1 MEEFLQVIKDYGA
14 AIISAVSV
22 GGVAAIAGVV
32 IKVKKVIDTV
42 KDKMNG
48 ALKQRD
54 DAVTALE
61 ATNKK
66 YDEAISEMKNLT
78 NEINELKNTNFE
90 RRKQR

>member
-22 GGVAAIAGVV
+22 GGVAAIASVV
-32 IKVKKVIDTV
+32 IKVKKIIDRV
-42 KDKMNG
+42 KEKMNG

-54 DAVTALE
+54 DAMDALE

-78 NEINELKNTNFE
+78 NEINELKHTNFE
-90 RRKQR
+90 RRR

>member
-22 GGVAAIAGVV
+22 GGVAAIATVV

-42 KDKMNG
+42 KEKMNG

-54 DAVTALE
+54 NAMDALE

-90 RRKQR
+90 RRK

>member
-90 RRKQR
+90 RRK